1 MNMHTNEFAS
11 GGATGWAKA
20 GTQPRIAI
28 IGAGMSGIA
37 ATVKLRQAGYT
48 DLTVYEKAAKVGG
61 TWRENQYPG
70 LSCDVPSRWYS
81 FTFNLNPDWSHRF
94 SYGPEIQAYM
104 EETAEKFGVTGIV
117 KFNTPVTDLTYEG
130 PHWRLT
136 DGNGAVETYD
146 VVISATGVLH
156 KPSFPNIDGLDSFEG
171 DMFHTAR
178 WDHTVKLDGRKVGII
193 GTGSTSAQIVG
204 AITHKVGTMN
214 VFQRTPQWMIPLP
227 QKEYATGWKWL
238 MQKVP
243 ALQKMAFNFYYKTM
257 VKNFGA
263 ATTGDQD
270 KLADIQKACT
280 EHLEEAIADPELR
293 AKLTPSYQAACKRLI
308 FCSDFYPAISRDNAN
323 LITEGITR
331 ITPKG
336 IETEDGKLHEL
347 DVLIL
352 ATGFDASAFILPTK
366 VTGENGQ
373 DLGESWDGSPRAH
386 RAVGMPGFPNFWML
400 EGPTGPV
407 GNLSLITISERQV
420 DYVISMLNKMRDEGL
435 EAIAPKQTSFDA
447 YNKSMADRAP
457 QTVWASGG
465 CDSWYF
471 DKSGTPN
478 LYPFPPQQYLEDMH
492 NPDFSEFRLI
502 ADVKEG
508 EPLQGA
514 AE

>member
-1 MNMHTNEFAS
+1 MNMQTSTFTQDKDA
-11 GGATGWAKA
+11 GWARRGA
-20 GTQPRIAI
+20 QPRIAI

-37 ATVKLRQAGYT
+37 AVVKLRTAGYT
-48 DLTVYEKAAKVGG
+48 DITVYEKASKVGG

-81 FTFNLNPDWSHRF
+81 FSFALNADWSHRF

-104 EETAEKFGVTGIV
+104 EKTAQDFGVNDV
-117 KFNTPVTDLTYEG
+117 VNFNTAVTDLTYEA
-130 PHWRLT
+130 PCWRLT
-136 DGNGAVETYD
+136 TDKGAVEVFD

-156 KPSFPNIDGLDSFEG
+156 KPAFPKIDGLDSFAG
-171 DMFHTAR
+171 DKFHTAR
-178 WDHTVKLDGRKVGII
+178 WDHSVKLEGRKVGII

-227 QKEYATGWKWL
+227 QKEYAASWKWL
-238 MQKVP
+238 LRKIP
-243 ALQKMAFNFYYKTM
+243 ALQKLTYWFYANAMA
-257 VKNFGA
+257 KNFGA
-263 ATTGDQD
+263 ATTGDQE
-270 KLADIQKACT
+270 KLAKIQEACT
-280 EHLEEAIADPELR
+280 NHLNESVADPELR
-293 AKLTPSYQAACKRLI
+293 AKLTPAYQAACKRLI
-308 FCSDFYPAISRDNAN
+308 FCSEFYPAISRDNAN
-323 LITEGITR
+323 LVTEGIER
-331 ITPKG
+331 IEPAG
-336 IETEDGKLHEL
+336 IRTADGKLHEL

-352 ATGFDASAFILPTK
+352 ATGFDAGAFILPTK

-407 GNLSLITISERQV
+407 GNLSLISISEHQV
-420 DYVISMLNKMRDEGL
+420 DYVISILNKMRDEGL
-435 EAIAPKQTSFDA
+435 EAVCPREDAFSA
-447 YNKSMADRAP
+447 YNKGMAERVP

-478 LYPFPPQQYLEDMH
+478 LYPFPPQQYLDDMH
-492 NPDFSEFRLI
+492 DPDFSEYRLI
-502 ADVKEG
+502 TDVKES
-508 EPLQGA
+508 ETVQSA
-514 AE
+514 A